1 MISQTALTAYL
12 WGAYAWF
19 AIGVLLIAV
28 PALRE
33 LMNRKQVKKKP
44 SDE

>member
-19 AIGVLLIAV
+19 AIGVLLIAI
-28 PALRE
+28 PAIKE
-33 LMNRKQVKKKP
+33 LIGILSKKK
-44 SDE
+44 

>member
-19 AIGVLLIAV
+19 ATGVLLIAI
-28 PALRE
+28 PAIRE
-33 LMNRKQVKKKP
+33 LSGLLSKKK
-44 SDE
+44 